1 MEVAGS
7 EARIHRKIPSNLT
20 KEVCP
25 SGLQS
30 ESKDILHGQNISC
43 RFAISLQITQFFL
56 RNTFGMMEMKLWLKI
71 SYGLPKNELI
81 LRIN

>member
-1 MEVAGS
+1 MEVAGN

-43 RFAISLQITQFFL
+43 RFALSLPITQFFL
-56 RNTFGMMEMKLWLKI
+56 RNTFWHDGDEIVAENQLWIAQK
-71 SYGLPKNELI
+71 
-81 LRIN
+81 